1 MTIRKQSKTYI
12 PLVFIGLMFFAI
24 GFALGINS
32 FLIQVINV
40 TLRVSSAYANL
51 VIAATFS
58 TFIIFAYPA
67 SKTIKKIAYKHTMS
81 LSLLIFNMI
90 LIQFQMPI
98 VLSSFGAMRR
108 LSGKVTTWL
117 AMFH

>member
-1 MTIRKQSKTYI
+1 MAISKKSGTFA
-12 PLVFIGLMFFAI
+12 PLVFIGLMFYTI

-32 FLIQVINV
+32 FLIPVING

-67 SKTIKKIAYKHTMS
+67 SKTIKK
-81 LSLLIFNMI
+81 
-90 LIQFQMPI
+90 
-98 VLSSFGAMRR
+98 
-108 LSGKVTTWL
+108 
-117 AMFH
+117 